1 MLRSVRNNALTV
13 RMRDTRY
20 MSRLTLLAAACGLF
34 ATGATSPVLAADPA
48 PPAAT
53 SIQRLPA
60 VQVDAAR
67 VRGVD
72 DFDLPASFTVV
83 AADDDN
89 RRGAQVS
96 ELLDGIPGLVARD
109 RQNYAQDTQLSIRGF
124 GARSTFGV
132 RGVRLLVDGIPASM
146 PDGQGQ
152 LSHFNVLGAERVE
165 VLRGPFSALYGNSSG
180 GVLQLWSADGH
191 PDDPWRLRA
200 TYGSN
205 ATVNVGAQLLGQ
217 QGAVHYNVAANRFDT
232 DGFRAH
238 SRAKR
243 DSVNAKLGFDLAEGS
258 RLDLVLNHLDAPDAQ
273 DPLGLTRAQFNADPA
288 QATSVAT
295 QFNTR
300 KSVRQSQAG
309 AIFTQQLGNQTL
321 RLMAYGGQRSVEQ
334 FLAIP
339 VAVQCNPLHSGGVI
353 DLDSNYDGADARWAW
368 QGEAL
373 GRPLQLTVG
382 ANVDRQRQH
391 RTGYE
396 NFVGDTLGVKG
407 ALRRNQRDEV
417 ENVDQFAQLWWQWSD
432 RWAALLGVR
441 HSEVRFESDDHYIVG
456 RNPDD
461 SSRRDYSATTPVAGI
476 VFRAEEDLRFY
487 ASVGRGFETPTFNE
501 LGYRSDGGAGLALD
515 LGAATSRNYEV
526 GSKWRAQSG
535 AALEFAVFRADTDDE
550 LAVASNTNGR
560 STYRNI
566 GATRRQGAE
575 LSWQQPIGATQQLQL
590 AYTFVDATVRDGYL
604 TCASSG
610 CATPTAAVASGSRL
624 PGVPRQQLFARWQ
637 WQPAQ
642 WQFAA
647 ESVASGATVVNDL
660 ATERAPG
667 YALVNLEAS
676 RRWST
681 TQGALRTF
689 ARVDNVL
696 DRQYV
701 GSVIVNDGNGRYYE
715 PGLDRTYTVGLQW
728 DFGG

>member
-83 AADDDN
+83 AADDHN

-309 AIFTQQLGNQTL
+309 AIFTQQLDNQTL

-339 VAVQCNPLHSGGVI
+339 VAVQRNPLHSGGVI

-689 ARVDNVL
+689 ARIDNVL

-715 PGLDRTYTVGLQW
+715 PGPDRTYTVGLQW

>member
-1 MLRSVRNNALTV
+1 
-13 RMRDTRY
+13 

-34 ATGATSPVLAADPA
+34 ATGATSPVLAADPV
-48 PPAAT
+48 PPAST
-53 SIQRLPA
+53 PIQHLPA

-152 LSHFNVLGAERVE
+152 LSHFNVLGAQRVE

-180 GVLQLWSADGH
+180 GVLQLWSADGQ

-238 SRAKR
+238 SRARR
-243 DSVNAKLGFDLAEGS
+243 DSVNAKLGFDLAEGR
-258 RLDLVLNHLDAPDAQ
+258 RLDLVLNYMDAPDAQ
-273 DPLGLTRAQFNADPA
+273 DPLGLTRAQFTADPA

-295 QFNTR
+295 QFNSR

-309 AIFTQQLGNQTL
+309 AIFTQQLDNQTL

-339 VAVQCNPLHSGGVI
+339 VAVQRNPLHSGGVI
-353 DLDSNYDGADARWAW
+353 DLDSNYEGADARWAW
-368 QGEAL
+368 QGETL

-382 ANVDRQRQH
+382 TNVDRQRQH

-396 NFVGDTLGVKG
+396 NFVGDTLGIKG

-417 ENVDQFAQLWWQWSD
+417 QNVDQFAQLWWQWSE
-432 RWAALLGVR
+432 RWSALLGVR
-441 HSEVRFESDDHYIVG
+441 HSDVRFESDDHYIVG

-461 SSRRDYSATTPVAGI
+461 SGKRAYSATTPVAGI
-476 VFRAEEDLRFY
+476 VFRADEDLRFY

-575 LSWQQPIGATQQLQL
+575 LSWQQLIGAAQQLQL

-610 CATPTAAVASGSRL
+610 CATPTALVASGSRL

-642 WQFAA
+642 WQLAA

-676 RRWST
+676 RRWTT
-681 TQGALRTF
+681 TQGALRAF
-689 ARVDNVL
+689 ARIDNVL

-715 PGLDRTYTVGLQW
+715 PGPDRTYTVGLQW